1 MGSHS
6 GYIKMEFTTDD
17 VSKAKTIVKIGD
29 KLRYKTVQQDILNEK
44 ISHVV
49 WEKVIIKQKYDHL
62 VEVEYTD
69 RPNTWPVK
77 TMTYKE
83 VAFQK
88 VGIDYDEL
96 RGKRK

>member
-1 MGSHS
+1 MGSHN
-6 GYIKMEFTTDD
+6 GYIKTELTTDD
-17 VSKAKTIVKIGD
+17 VRKTKRTVKIGD

-44 ISHVV
+44 ITRVV

-83 VAFQK
+83 VEFQK
-88 VGIDYDEL
+88 AGIDYDEL
-96 RGKRK
+96 KGKRK